1 MIARSFFS
9 VSTRAS
15 SIPLSREAFSVH
27 TSGLVGAVMVVLS
40 SVNAGVSTGIM
51 GTSFPQGKYSDIL
64 HPPKKNAMQ
73 RGIIDDVKN
82 R

>member
-1 MIARSFFS
+1 M
-9 VSTRAS
+9 
-15 SIPLSREAFSVH
+15 
-27 TSGLVGAVMVVLS
+27 SGLVGAVMVALS
-40 SVNAGVSTGIM
+40 SVKAGVSTGIM

-73 RGIIDDVKN
+73 RGIIEDVKN